1 MNVILDEEV
10 VPTSLA
16 EGKQHDDPFTLTR
29 LQHLAGEIYQSTTPS
44 SSHPVITFSYT
55 KETDEGEENC
65 PIKRLSFRP
74 IENID
79 IHKDSQ
85 ETSMLAIPVED
96 QELPYIFPYS
106 PMLRYR

>member
-1 MNVILDEEV
+1 MDIILDEEV
-10 VPTSLA
+10 LTPLP
-16 EGKQHDDPFTLTR
+16 EGEQHDDPFTLTR

-55 KETDEGEENC
+55 KETHEGEEHH

-79 IHKDSQ
+79 MHKDSQ
-85 ETSMLAIPVED
+85 EASMLAIHVED
-96 QELPYIFPYS
+96 QELPYMFPYS